1 MPKRLDSPSAGSRH
15 AQCPR
20 PPPQAWCLEPLDCQ
34 GLCRRRPTGQAG
46 PVATAKG
53 QGVFERS
60 SVSSLPPTPRCQPIP
75 TLLSPQDLG
84 SPRGSAPGPTRK
96 DCAVLGEEGGGR
108 GWESLPLPGQVG
120 PGGPSA
126 LWGDSPPCTHTV
138 IFLIWSLAHSGLHAG
153 HHPVSGLAGGLLVLW
168 FPGRGEQTGIIWGH
182 SAVSWAGDGHRAA
195 HGAVHDEQCGRG
207 TFWLAESW
215 APWPLNPTPAPCW
228 LWEPILRGPSGQ
240 GPSPGLWSCLTL
252 CILRHRQAVE
262 PGERQVT
269 LSAFPVYTPCSQAA
283 PGPGAFCIPRIILT
297 ECAPNPPSLPEA
309 RLEGPGP
316 RTAPTPRPRTLA
328 GSGRGWDGPQTL
340 PGGAAEPPWPRSSLM
355 PEKEGAALKKL
366 GVEGYGPEDGGDR
379 VPCSWGAA
387 ADGTQKPSPAE
398 THLEETLMDFGC
410 HAQTCSWKHP
420 GQPVTSAGHTA
431 QGATTHRMDSLE
443 ETLQELEAT
452 LSEMGT
458 ATTAGSPSS
467 PPSLPP
473 SPQVAASSPPS
484 HSCLCI
490 FRAGGS
496 GGLQEPHQPPPPTG
510 LLSAP
515 ATLLGAWCQAWVRHL
530 GGVKGARLARL

>member
-1 MPKRLDSPSAGSRH
+1 MG
-15 AQCPR
+15 AQCRLVGGASPG
-20 PPPQAWCLEPLDCQ
+20 W
-34 GLCRRRPTGQAG
+34 LCPGHCG
-46 PVATAKG
+46 
-53 QGVFERS
+53 
-60 SVSSLPPTPRCQPIP
+60 PPTPR
-75 TLLSPQDLG
+75 
-84 SPRGSAPGPTRK
+84 
-96 DCAVLGEEGGGR
+96 
-108 GWESLPLPGQVG
+108 LPLAVG
-120 PGGPSA
+120 KA
-126 LWGDSPPCTHTV
+126 PP
-138 IFLIWSLAHSGLHAG
+138 LA
-153 HHPVSGLAGGLLVLW
+153 
-168 FPGRGEQTGIIWGH
+168 
-182 SAVSWAGDGHRAA
+182 
-195 HGAVHDEQCGRG
+195 
-207 TFWLAESW
+207 
-215 APWPLNPTPAPCW
+215 
-228 LWEPILRGPSGQ
+228 
-240 GPSPGLWSCLTL
+240 LWSCLTL

-262 PGERQVT
+262 LGEHQVT
-269 LSAFPVYTPCSQAA
+269 LSAFPVYTSRSQAA

-340 PGGAAEPPWPRSSLM
+340 PGGAAEPPLPWSSLT
-355 PEKEGAALKKL
+355 PGKEGAALKKW
-366 GVEGYGPEDGGDR
+366 GIEGYGPEDGGAR
-379 VPCSWGAA
+379 VSCSWGAA
-387 ADGTQKPSPAE
+387 AVGTQKPSPAE
-398 THLEETLMDFGC
+398 THLEETLMDSGC
-410 HAQTCSWKHP
+410 HAQTCSWEHQ
-420 GQPVTSAGHTA
+420 GQPVTSTGHTA

-473 SPQVAASSPPS
+473 SPQVAASSPAS

-515 ATLLGAWCQAWVRHL
+515 ATLLGAWCQAGVCRQSPQGGWEAGLPRGRPPNLGKNWVL
-530 GGVKGARLARL
+530 SLSALYL